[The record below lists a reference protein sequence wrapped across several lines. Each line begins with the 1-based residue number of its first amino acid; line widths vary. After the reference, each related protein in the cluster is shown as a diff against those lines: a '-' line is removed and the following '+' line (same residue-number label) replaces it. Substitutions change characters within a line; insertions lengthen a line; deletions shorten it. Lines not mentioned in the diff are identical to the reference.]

1 MKTLNIANK
10 DGFRWGET
18 AYLVG
23 TEFGVRCVAYANC
36 EHDALDYAVDE
47 GFLDSDIM
55 SDEDHEEY
63 SSNGWGDSFT
73 YAGNC
78 GHPVWTENLWI
89 KPASERKTK

>member
-10 DGFRWGET
+10 DGFRCGET

-23 TEFGVRCVAYANC
+23 TEFGVRCIAYANN
-36 EHDALDYAVDE
+36 EQDALDYAVDE

-63 SSNGWGDSFT
+63 SSNGWDDSFT
-73 YAGNC
+73 YAGNS
-78 GHPVWTENLWI
+78 GEPIWSEHLWI
-89 KPASERKTK
+89 KPASDRKQ